1 MASKKDLL
9 KNIDPVSLFIS
20 GNSTTTNADEEPK
33 KTTKA
38 PTNDRETKSQRVNL
52 LLKESIWADLDKI
65 ATMNKQSKNDLI
77 NVILEQYISQSEQ
90 QKTIQKYNEIF

>member
-9 KNIDPVSLFIS
+9 NNINPVSLFIGTS
-20 GNSTTTNADEEPK
+20 STAQADEPTEKP
-33 KTTKA
+33 TKA
-38 PTNDRETKSQRVNL
+38 RTSNKETKSQRVNL

-77 NVILEQYISQSEQ
+77 NVILEQYLSQSEQ